1 MALIDFLIDKIDN
14 CERVCETVGAILLVE
29 SLKQQ
34 EIAQVTPGKNPD
46 DWKLRVFVE
55 RSSAFEEY
63 LQPKDEGGQPSD
75 LSPIVNV
82 WFDNDTTDLH
92 RSNLIETQ
100 TMTGVFNIDCYGC
113 GIARESA
120 DGHEPADVTAAA
132 EAKRAARWVRNILM
146 SAQYYDLGLLGVV
159 SRRWIQ
165 SRQMMQPPQDAEAV
179 QRVIGTR
186 LALHVDYIEQSPQ
199 VTGPLLE
206 EISVAVRRRSDGLLY
221 TTATFQ
227 PTE

>member
-1 MALIDFLIDKIDN
+1 MALIDFLIDKVDN
-14 CERVCETVGAILLVE
+14 CERVCETVGAILLLE
-29 SLKQQ
+29 SLNQQ
-34 EIAQVTPGKNPD
+34 ALAQAASQNPD
-46 DWKLRVFVE
+46 DWRLRVFVE
-55 RSSAFEEY
+55 RSNALEEF
-63 LQPKDEGGQPSD
+63 LQPKDAAD

-82 WFDNDTTDLH
+82 WFDNDTTDLR
-92 RSNLIETQ
+92 RSNLVETQ

-113 GIARESA
+113 GVDRESTE
-120 DGHEPADVTAAA
+120 GHEPADVRAAA
-132 EAKRAARWVRNILM
+132 EAKRAARLVRNILM

-165 SRQMMQPPQDAEAV
+165 NRQMMQPPLDAEAV